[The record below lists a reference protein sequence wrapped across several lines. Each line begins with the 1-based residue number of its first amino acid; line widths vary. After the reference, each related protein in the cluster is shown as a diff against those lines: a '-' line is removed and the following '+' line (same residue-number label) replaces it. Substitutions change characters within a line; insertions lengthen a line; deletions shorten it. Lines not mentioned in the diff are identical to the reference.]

1 MKTSLFFILLVIY
14 GLAMYAQQRDVTKF
28 LGIPVDGTKRE
39 MRQKLKAKGFR
50 WNMEKEPT
58 FCDPMDCSP
67 PRLLCPWDS
76 PGKDIGVGCYA
87 LLQGIFPTQE
97 SKLLR
102 IMSPAVAGKFF
113 LPLA

>member
-1 MKTSLFFILLVIY
+1 MHLCMCAKSLQLC
-14 GLAMYAQQRDVTKF
+14 
-28 LGIPVDGTKRE
+28 
-39 MRQKLKAKGFR
+39 
-50 WNMEKEPT
+50 PT
-58 FCDPMDCSP
+58 FCDAMDCSP

-76 PGKDIGVGCYA
+76 PGKNIGVGCYA

-113 LPLA
+113 LPLVSLRICEVI